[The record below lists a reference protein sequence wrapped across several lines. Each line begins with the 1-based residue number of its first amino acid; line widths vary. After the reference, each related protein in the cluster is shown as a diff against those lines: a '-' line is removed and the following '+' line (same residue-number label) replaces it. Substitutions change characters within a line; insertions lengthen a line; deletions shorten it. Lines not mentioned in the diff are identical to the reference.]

1 MAELVA
7 ERLLGVR
14 RDDDQRLLCFTAR
27 TFTLRLHHI
36 KTSLW
41 LDTFDAFCLN
51 YSFWSDHLSTF
62 CLNRILGFGRE
73 TTSFCN
79 RVLWLAAYPEGAL
92 GDADSSPGDG
102 HGVFERGVGRVGAG
116 VQPVTFTPHLHVHW
130 DSISI
135 LTDRQTDK
143 KFVNTS
149 WRKIHKSKCGSMQT
163 FVWRMKEGGNDFTA
177 SMDSD
182 QLRARENC
190 FKTLEITWNCPL
202 NYTLHRLINNKSLTC
217 IRQQDTMKRD
227 N

>member
-135 LTDRQTDK
+135 LTDRQTDRQEVCQHVMK
-143 KFVNTS
+143 KYTKVQMWQHANV
-149 WRKIHKSKCGSMQT
+149 CLED
-163 FVWRMKEGGNDFTA
+163 EGT
-177 SMDSD
+177 
-182 QLRARENC
+182 RERLHC
-190 FKTLEITWNCPL
+190 KYGQRPVTGTWEL
-202 NYTLHRLINNKSLTC
+202 L
-217 IRQQDTMKRD
+217 
-227 N
+227 